1 MRRFL
6 DIALSAIGLF
16 VLSPL
21 FVAIMAAIKLS
32 DGGPVFHKAQRVGL
46 NGKLFLL
53 FKFRT
58 MIISADKIG
67 PGITTAGDERV
78 TPVGRLLRRY
88 KLDEFPQLIN
98 VVLGEMSLVGPRPE
112 DPRYAAL
119 YNQNQRRILSVLPGM
134 TSPASLSFKDEASS
148 LAGPDWEEKYIAEVV
163 PKKIAIDLEY
173 FQHNTLCSD
182 FLLIVRTIMGIVR

>member
-6 DIALSAIGLF
+6 DCALSTIGL
-16 VLSPL
+16 VILSPL

-32 DGGPVFHKAQRVGL
+32 DAGPVFHKARRVGL